1 MRRSTRFFAFSVLL
15 VPTAV
20 AACGGSAD
28 GDPVTVPPGTVL
40 LRPASFEPETIEV
53 GVGEEVTWRWQEKV
67 SHNIVGKGGID
78 KKVADSGT
86 YSRAFE
92 EKGTYDYRCTIHPG
106 MTGSIV
112 VE

>member
-1 MRRSTRFFAFSVLL
+1 MRRSTRSFAISVVLASM
-15 VPTAV
+15 VV
-20 AACGGSAD
+20 SACGGDDAEEVSA
-28 GDPVTVPPGTVL
+28 PPGTVL
-40 LRPASFEPETIEV
+40 LRPASFQPETIEV
-53 GVGEEVTWRWQEKV
+53 KVGEEVTWRWREKV

-78 KKVADSGT
+78 KKVADTGT
-86 YSRAFE
+86 YTHAFE